1 MEHKLDKV
9 FGSSG
14 TFTPHAAMLPHMN
27 IVYYLQNPVSAL
39 VPVLVGAFVAFSTT
53 GTQVDL
59 ELRKVRSYTAFFGFL
74 KSGKWQSLDL
84 YDQIQ
89 IAEPVIHYRTYSRSN
104 RSLDIYKKDYRIM
117 LLGNHLKLRVP
128 LQKFKSY
135 KQADREAEKISS
147 LLNIRYVRS
156 EKNKEHLQ
164 SE

>member
-9 FGSSG
+9 FGPSG
-14 TFTPHAAMLPHMN
+14 AFAGYVLILTGVPAFFFME
-27 IVYYLQNPVSAL
+27 NPVSAL
-39 VPVLVGAFVAFSTT
+39 IPILIGAFVAFSTT

-59 ELRKVRSYTAFFGFL
+59 ELRKVRSYTAYFGFL
-74 KSGKWQSLDL
+74 RSGKWQNLDL

-89 IAEPVIHYRTYSRSN
+89 VAKPVIHYRTYSRSN

-135 KQADREAEKISS
+135 EHADREAEKISA
-147 LLNIRYVRS
+147 LLNIPYLKS
-156 EKNKEHLQ
+156 EKHKD
-164 SE
+164 SM